1 MERQKICII
10 GASLTGLI
18 TAISLSR
25 LNCKIDLIMSNNV
38 KIQQSNRTTAIS
50 NSNFDYLNSFNISK
64 SFKKHAWP
72 CSFMELYTEDKN
84 NRFSKVFEFK
94 NENKSESVLYMMEN
108 KKIIN
113 LMIRK
118 IKKIKNISLIRNK
131 FISKINGTGLLK
143 NVKINNNTNKYNL
156 IIICTGNNSNL
167 VKDLFKD
174 PIIKNAYNEMSCTAI
189 LKHKSFKNNSARQ
202 VFLNDGIMALLPI
215 SNTKTSVVFSIK
227 RKNINSSIAMK
238 NKIKIYTKNFLKNI
252 TFLTDFKFRDLNFLI
267 RSKYYKDRVLLFGDT
282 LHTIHPFIGQGF
294 NMTLRDLSSLERIL
308 RKKISLGLD
317 VGSEEILYEFSAET
331 KPRNFIFSASSDILK
346 NTFSYNILKNDVLKI
361 LNNNNLAKNI
371 FFNIADKGFKF

>member
-174 PIIKNAYNEMSCTAI
+174 PIIKNSYNEMSCTAI

>member
-1 MERQKICII
+1 
-10 GASLTGLI
+10 
-18 TAISLSR
+18 
-25 LNCKIDLIMSNNV
+25 
-38 KIQQSNRTTAIS
+38 
-50 NSNFDYLNSFNISK
+50 
-64 SFKKHAWP
+64 
-72 CSFMELYTEDKN
+72 
-84 NRFSKVFEFK
+84 
-94 NENKSESVLYMMEN
+94 
-108 KKIIN
+108 
-113 LMIRK
+113 
-118 IKKIKNISLIRNK
+118 
-131 FISKINGTGLLK
+131 
-143 NVKINNNTNKYNL
+143 
-156 IIICTGNNSNL
+156 
-167 VKDLFKD
+167 
-174 PIIKNAYNEMSCTAI
+174 MSCTAI

-346 NTFSYNILKNDVLKI
+346 NTFSYNILRDDVLKI
-361 LNNNNLAKNI
+361 LNNNNLVKNI

>member
-174 PIIKNAYNEMSCTAI
+174 PIIKNSYKEMSCTAI

>member
-25 LNCKIDLIMSNNV
+25 LNCKIDLIMSDNI

-50 NSNFDYLNSFNISK
+50 NSNFDYLNSLNISK
-64 SFKKHAWP
+64 SFKKYVWP
-72 CSFMELYTEDKN
+72 CSFMELYTEDKKN
-84 NRFSKVFEFK
+84 HFSKVFEFK
-94 NENKSESVLYMMEN
+94 NKSENVLYMMEN
-108 KKIIN
+108 KKILN
-113 LMIRK
+113 LMINK
-118 IKKIKNISLIRNK
+118 IKKIKNISLIKNE

-143 NVKINNNTNKYNL
+143 NIKIKNNSNKYNL
-156 IIICTGNNSNL
+156 IIVCTGNNSSL
-167 VKDLFKD
+167 VKDIFNES
-174 PIIKNAYNEMSCTAI
+174 IIKNSYKEMSCTTI
-189 LKHKSFKNNSARQ
+189 LKHKSLKNNSARQ

-215 SNTKTSVVFSIK
+215 SNTKTSVVLSIK
-227 RKNINSSIAMK
+227 KKNIDSSFVMK
-238 NKIKIYTKNFLKNI
+238 NKIKIYAKDFLKNI
-252 TFLTDFKFRDLNFLI
+252 TFLTDLKFRDLNFLI

-317 VGSEEILYEFSAET
+317 IGSDEILYEFSAEA
-331 KPRNFIFSASSDILK
+331 KPRNFLFSTSSNILK
-346 NTFSYNILKNDVLKI
+346 NTFSYNILKNDMLKI
-361 LNNNNLAKNI
+361 LNNNNFVKNI